1 MKSSS
6 RHIESTSYFRIIV
19 SLWEFKKFK
28 ILFLN
33 SRKGEKGQ
41 FTVDDNAML
50 SAKNRRK
57 QQVLWEMEEHSKNR
71 LGEVSKG
78 F

>member
-6 RHIESTSYFRIIV
+6 RHIESTSYFRIKV
-19 SLWEFKKFK
+19 SLWEFKKLK

-41 FTVDDNAML
+41 LTVDDNAML